1 MSDFDIQES
10 FHDIGIKRN
19 DIVMIHGDAG
29 VAAQYLEISANRK
42 VDFLIE
48 QIKDYFSEGG
58 TILVPAFSYSF
69 TKNED
74 FDPRNTKSTVGLFS
88 ESFRTSNNVDRTNH
102 PIFSISTWGKLK
114 DDFQNGTIL
123 DCFGP
128 NTFFEKLFERDV
140 KLITLG
146 CDFSSLTFVH
156 YVEQKNQVSYRYLKS
171 FSGCVIDSGQKV
183 NVTTEYYVR
192 DLSFKTSCNLGL
204 LCEMAKEK
212 KLMTSGTAGRFPL
225 HAIKASNFF
234 RLAMELLDHDEYSLI
249 DEGVKRSEI

>member
-10 FHDIGIKRN
+10 FHNIGIKKN

-74 FDPRNTKSTVGLFS
+74 FDSKNTKSTVGLFS
-88 ESFRTSNNVDRTNH
+88 ENFRKSDDVDRTKH

-128 NTFFEKLFERDV
+128 DTFFEKLFERDV

-156 YVEQKNQVSYRYLKS
+156 YVEQKKQVSYRYIKS
-171 FSGCVIDSGQKV
+171 FSGCVIDSGQEL

-192 DLSFKTSCNLGL
+192 DLSLKTSCNLSL
-204 LCEMAKEK
+204 LCEKAKEEN
-212 KLMTSGTAGRFPL
+212 LMTSGTAGRFPL
-225 HAIKASNFF
+225 HAIKASDFF
-234 RLAMELLDHDEYSLI
+234 RLAMRLLDYDEYSLI
-249 DEGVKRSEI
+249 DEGFKRSGI